1 MNERRDV
8 YIVDGSRT
16 PQLKARGKPGPF
28 SASDLA
34 VSAGRAQQDR
44 RAVAEPPADRQGRPH
59 VLRPLRPD
67 EQARPPGRDVAE
79 RVQPG
84 VAARRLS
91 LIHISEPTRL

>member
-34 VSAGRAQQDR
+34 VSAGRALLMRHDFDPVSYTHL
-44 RAVAEPPADRQGRPH
+44 RAHE
-59 VLRPLRPD
+59 
-67 EQARPPGRDVAE
+67 
-79 RVQPG
+79 
-84 VAARRLS
+84 
-91 LIHISEPTRL
+91 T